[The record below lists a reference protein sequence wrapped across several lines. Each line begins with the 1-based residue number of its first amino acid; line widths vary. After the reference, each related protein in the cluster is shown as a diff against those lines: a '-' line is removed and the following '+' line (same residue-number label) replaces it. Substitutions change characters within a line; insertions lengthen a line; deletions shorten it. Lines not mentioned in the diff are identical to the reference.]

1 MTTIIENNKL
11 VLESFDNKVLVTN
24 LTNGKERMIL
34 GFEIPK
40 SYNDWMILVYFCGTT
55 FFD

>member
-11 VLESFDNKVLVTN
+11 ALETFDNKVLVTN
-24 LTNGKERMIL
+24 LTNGKERVIM